1 MLPVIVTGAFMRIF
15 IHFQGWQPPFAC
27 DVDKLHFIPRIQR
40 LNELEV
46 SFIHYS
52 IIDWVTV

>member
-1 MLPVIVTGAFMRIF
+1 MLPVIVTGAFMHIF
-15 IHFQGWQPPFAC
+15 INFQGWQPPFAC